1 MNHLLFIGN
10 LGAGEIIVIAL
21 VVLLLFGGKKIPELM
36 KGLGKGLDALLG
48 DDFTNEPE
56 VKSSL
61 FLPISQVESCAAQP
75 RKQFDPDALA
85 DLADSI
91 RQHGI
96 IQPLTVRKLQSGY
109 YQIIAGERRWRAS
122 RAAGLKE
129 VPVRILEADDKLAM
143 ELALVEN
150 LQREDLNAIE
160 EAQGIKAL
168 MDTLSLTQD
177 EAAERVGKSRPAVAN
192 ALRLLKLPDSVI
204 ALVSDGKLSPGHARA
219 LLGFKDEQDIIE
231 TADLIIEKGLTVRDV
246 EKLVKKRN
254 KEPKAEKP
262 AARRASYYDEVEL
275 ALTDFLGR
283 KVKVGTKPGKESGV
297 LEIDFFDKDD
307 LTRLADALKSLGD

>member
-1 MNHLLFIGN
+1 M
-10 LGAGEIIVIAL
+10 AA
-21 VVLLLFGGKKIPELM
+21 KKG
-36 KGLGKGLDALLG
+36 GLGRGLDALFADNSIEEIASTSAVKLKIM
-48 DDFTNEPE
+48 DIEPNRD
-56 VKSSL
+56 
-61 FLPISQVESCAAQP
+61 QP
-75 RKQFDPDALA
+75 RKIFDEDALA
-85 DLADSI
+85 ELADSI
-91 RQHGI
+91 AKHGV
-96 IQPLTVRKLQSGY
+96 IQPLLVRPMPDGS
-109 YQIIAGERRWRAS
+109 YQLVAGERRWRAS
-122 RAAGLKE
+122 RMAGLTE
-129 VPVRILEADDKLAM
+129 VPVVIKELSDDEAMA
-143 ELALVEN
+143 LALIEN

-204 ALVSDGKLSPGHARA
+204 AFVSDGKLSPGHARA

-231 TADLIIEKGLTVRDV
+231 TADLIIEKGLTVRDI

>member
-1 MNHLLFIGN
+1 M
-10 LGAGEIIVIAL
+10 AA
-21 VVLLLFGGKKIPELM
+21 KKG
-36 KGLGKGLDALLG
+36 GLGRGLDALFADNSIEEIASTSAVKLKIM
-48 DDFTNEPE
+48 DIEPNRD
-56 VKSSL
+56 
-61 FLPISQVESCAAQP
+61 QP
-75 RKQFDPDALA
+75 RKIFDEDALA
-85 DLADSI
+85 ELADSI
-91 RQHGI
+91 AKHGV
-96 IQPLTVRKLQSGY
+96 IQPLLVRPMPDGS
-109 YQIIAGERRWRAS
+109 YQLVAGERRWRAS
-122 RAAGLKE
+122 RMAGLTE
-129 VPVRILEADDKLAM
+129 VPVVIKELSDDEAMA
-143 ELALVEN
+143 LALIEN

-262 AARRASYYDEVEL
+262 TARRASYYDEVEL

>member
-1 MNHLLFIGN
+1 M
-10 LGAGEIIVIAL
+10 AA
-21 VVLLLFGGKKIPELM
+21 KKG
-36 KGLGKGLDALLG
+36 GLGRGLDALFADNSIEEIASTSAVKLKIM
-48 DDFTNEPE
+48 DIEPNRD
-56 VKSSL
+56 
-61 FLPISQVESCAAQP
+61 QP
-75 RKQFDPDALA
+75 RKIFDEDALA
-85 DLADSI
+85 ELADSI
-91 RQHGI
+91 AKHGV
-96 IQPLTVRKLQSGY
+96 IQPLLVRPMPDGS
-109 YQIIAGERRWRAS
+109 YQLVAGERRWRAS
-122 RAAGLKE
+122 RMAGLTE
-129 VPVRILEADDKLAM
+129 VPVVIKELSDDEAMA
-143 ELALVEN
+143 LALIEN

-192 ALRLLKLPDSVI
+192 ALRLLKLPDNVI
-204 ALVSDGKLSPGHARA
+204 ALVSDGKLSPGH
-219 LLGFKDEQDIIE
+219 
-231 TADLIIEKGLTVRDV
+231 VRDV

>member
-1 MNHLLFIGN
+1 M
-10 LGAGEIIVIAL
+10 AA
-21 VVLLLFGGKKIPELM
+21 KKG
-36 KGLGKGLDALLG
+36 GLGRGLDALFADNSIEEIASTSAVKLKIM
-48 DDFTNEPE
+48 DIEPNRD
-56 VKSSL
+56 
-61 FLPISQVESCAAQP
+61 QP
-75 RKQFDPDALA
+75 RKIFDEDALA
-85 DLADSI
+85 ELVDSI
-91 RQHGI
+91 AKHGV
-96 IQPLTVRKLQSGY
+96 IQPLLVRPMPDGSY
-109 YQIIAGERRWRAS
+109 PFVAGERRWRAS
-122 RAAGLKE
+122 RMAGLTE
-129 VPVRILEADDKLAM
+129 VPVVIKELSDDEAMA
-143 ELALVEN
+143 LALIEN

>member
-1 MNHLLFIGN
+1 M
-10 LGAGEIIVIAL
+10 AA
-21 VVLLLFGGKKIPELM
+21 KKG
-36 KGLGKGLDALLG
+36 GLGRGLDALFADNSIEEIASTSAVKLKIM
-48 DDFTNEPE
+48 DIEPNRD
-56 VKSSL
+56 
-61 FLPISQVESCAAQP
+61 QP
-75 RKQFDPDALA
+75 RKIFDEDALA
-85 DLADSI
+85 ELADSI
-91 RQHGI
+91 AKHGV
-96 IQPLTVRKLQSGY
+96 IQPLLVRPMPDGS
-109 YQIIAGERRWRAS
+109 YQLVAGERRWRAS
-122 RAAGLKE
+122 RMAGLTE
-129 VPVRILEADDKLAM
+129 VPVVIKELSDDEAMA
-143 ELALVEN
+143 LALIEN

-246 EKLVKKRN
+246 EKIVKKRN

-307 LTRLADALKSLGD
+307 LSRLADALKSLGD

>member
-1 MNHLLFIGN
+1 M
-10 LGAGEIIVIAL
+10 AA
-21 VVLLLFGGKKIPELM
+21 KKG
-36 KGLGKGLDALLG
+36 GLGRGLDALFADNSIEEIASTSAVKLKIM
-48 DDFTNEPE
+48 DIEPNRD
-56 VKSSL
+56 
-61 FLPISQVESCAAQP
+61 QP
-75 RKQFDPDALA
+75 RKIFDEDALA
-85 DLADSI
+85 ELADSI
-91 RQHGI
+91 AKHGV
-96 IQPLTVRKLQSGY
+96 IQPLLVRPMPDGS
-109 YQIIAGERRWRAS
+109 YQLVAGERRWRAS
-122 RAAGLKE
+122 RMAGLTE
-129 VPVRILEADDKLAM
+129 VPVVIKELSDDEAMA
-143 ELALVEN
+143 LALIEN

-254 KEPKAEKP
+254 KEPKEEKP

>member
-1 MNHLLFIGN
+1 M
-10 LGAGEIIVIAL
+10 AA
-21 VVLLLFGGKKIPELM
+21 KKG
-36 KGLGKGLDALLG
+36 GLGRGLDALFADNSIEEIASTSAVKLKIM
-48 DDFTNEPE
+48 DIEPNRD
-56 VKSSL
+56 
-61 FLPISQVESCAAQP
+61 QP
-75 RKQFDPDALA
+75 RKIFDEDALA
-85 DLADSI
+85 ELADSI
-91 RQHGI
+91 AKHGV
-96 IQPLTVRKLQSGY
+96 IQPLLVRPMPDGS
-109 YQIIAGERRWRAS
+109 YQLVAGERRWRAS
-122 RAAGLKE
+122 RMASLTE
-129 VPVRILEADDKLAM
+129 VPVVIKELSDDEAMA
-143 ELALVEN
+143 LALIEN

>member
-1 MNHLLFIGN
+1 M
-10 LGAGEIIVIAL
+10 AA
-21 VVLLLFGGKKIPELM
+21 KKG
-36 KGLGKGLDALLG
+36 GLGRGLDALFADNSIEEIASTSAVKLKIM
-48 DDFTNEPE
+48 DIEPNRD
-56 VKSSL
+56 
-61 FLPISQVESCAAQP
+61 QP
-75 RKQFDPDALA
+75 RKIFDEDALA
-85 DLADSI
+85 ELADSI
-91 RQHGI
+91 AKHGV
-96 IQPLTVRKLQSGY
+96 IQPLLVRPMPDGS
-109 YQIIAGERRWRAS
+109 YQLVAGERRWRAS
-122 RAAGLKE
+122 RMAGLTE
-129 VPVRILEADDKLAM
+129 VPVVIKELSDDEAMA
-143 ELALVEN
+143 LALIEN

-231 TADLIIEKGLTVRDV
+231 TADWIIEKGLTVRDV

>member
-1 MNHLLFIGN
+1 M
-10 LGAGEIIVIAL
+10 AA
-21 VVLLLFGGKKIPELM
+21 KKG
-36 KGLGKGLDALLG
+36 GLGRGLDALFADNSIEEIASTSAVKLKIM
-48 DDFTNEPE
+48 DIEPNRD
-56 VKSSL
+56 
-61 FLPISQVESCAAQP
+61 QP
-75 RKQFDPDALA
+75 RKIFDEDALA
-85 DLADSI
+85 ELADSI
-91 RQHGI
+91 AKHGV
-96 IQPLTVRKLQSGY
+96 IQPLLVRPMPDGS
-109 YQIIAGERRWRAS
+109 YQLVAGERRWRAS
-122 RAAGLKE
+122 RMAGLTE
-129 VPVRILEADDKLAM
+129 VPVVIKELSDDEAMA
-143 ELALVEN
+143 LALIEN

-192 ALRLLKLPDSVI
+192 ALRLLKLPERVI

>member
-1 MNHLLFIGN
+1 M
-10 LGAGEIIVIAL
+10 AA
-21 VVLLLFGGKKIPELM
+21 KKG
-36 KGLGKGLDALLG
+36 GLGRGLDALFADNSIEEIASTSAVKLKIM
-48 DDFTNEPE
+48 DIEPNRD
-56 VKSSL
+56 
-61 FLPISQVESCAAQP
+61 QP
-75 RKQFDPDALA
+75 RKIFDEDALA
-85 DLADSI
+85 ELADSI
-91 RQHGI
+91 AKHGV
-96 IQPLTVRKLQSGY
+96 IQPLLVRPMPDGS
-109 YQIIAGERRWRAS
+109 YQLVAGERRWRAS
-122 RAAGLKE
+122 RMAGLTE
-129 VPVRILEADDKLAM
+129 VPAVIKELSDDEAMA
-143 ELALVEN
+143 LALIEN

>member
-1 MNHLLFIGN
+1 M
-10 LGAGEIIVIAL
+10 AA
-21 VVLLLFGGKKIPELM
+21 KKG
-36 KGLGKGLDALLG
+36 GLGRGLDALFADNSIEEIASTSAVELKIM
-48 DDFTNEPE
+48 DIEPNRD
-56 VKSSL
+56 
-61 FLPISQVESCAAQP
+61 QP
-75 RKQFDPDALA
+75 RKIFDEDALA
-85 DLADSI
+85 ELADSI
-91 RQHGI
+91 AKHGV
-96 IQPLTVRKLQSGY
+96 IQPLLVRPMPDGS
-109 YQIIAGERRWRAS
+109 YQLVAGERRWRAS
-122 RAAGLKE
+122 RMAGLTE
-129 VPVRILEADDKLAM
+129 VPVVIKELSDDEAMA
-143 ELALVEN
+143 LALIEN

-192 ALRLLKLPDSVI
+192 ALRLLKLPNSVI

>member
-1 MNHLLFIGN
+1 M
-10 LGAGEIIVIAL
+10 AA
-21 VVLLLFGGKKIPELM
+21 KKG
-36 KGLGKGLDALLG
+36 GLGRGLDALFADNSIEEIASTSAVKLKIM
-48 DDFTNEPE
+48 DIEPNRD
-56 VKSSL
+56 
-61 FLPISQVESCAAQP
+61 QP
-75 RKQFDPDALA
+75 RKIFDEDALA
-85 DLADSI
+85 ELADSI
-91 RQHGI
+91 AKHGV
-96 IQPLTVRKLQSGY
+96 IQPLLVRPMPDGS
-109 YQIIAGERRWRAS
+109 YQLVAGERRWRAS
-122 RAAGLKE
+122 RMAGLTE
-129 VPVRILEADDKLAM
+129 VPVVIKELSDDEAMA
-143 ELALVEN
+143 LALIEN
-150 LQREDLNAIE
+150 LQREDLNVIE

>member
-1 MNHLLFIGN
+1 M
-10 LGAGEIIVIAL
+10 AA
-21 VVLLLFGGKKIPELM
+21 KKG
-36 KGLGKGLDALLG
+36 GLGRGLDALFADNSIEEIASTSAVKLKIM
-48 DDFTNEPE
+48 DIEPNRD
-56 VKSSL
+56 
-61 FLPISQVESCAAQP
+61 QP
-75 RKQFDPDALA
+75 RKIFDEDALA
-85 DLADSI
+85 ELADSI
-91 RQHGI
+91 AKHGV
-96 IQPLTVRKLQSGY
+96 IQPLLVRPMPDGS
-109 YQIIAGERRWRAS
+109 YQLVAGERRWRAS
-122 RAAGLKE
+122 RMAGLTE
-129 VPVRILEADDKLAM
+129 VPVVIKELSDDEAMA
-143 ELALVEN
+143 LALIEN

-192 ALRLLKLPDSVI
+192 ALRLLKLPESVI
-204 ALVSDGKLSPGHARA
+204 ALVWDGKLSPGHARA

>member
-1 MNHLLFIGN
+1 M
-10 LGAGEIIVIAL
+10 AA
-21 VVLLLFGGKKIPELM
+21 KKG
-36 KGLGKGLDALLG
+36 GLGRGLDALFADNSIEEIASTSAVKLKIM
-48 DDFTNEPE
+48 DIEPNRD
-56 VKSSL
+56 
-61 FLPISQVESCAAQP
+61 QP
-75 RKQFDPDALA
+75 RKIFDEDALA
-85 DLADSI
+85 ELADSI
-91 RQHGI
+91 AKHGV
-96 IQPLTVRKLQSGY
+96 IQPLLVRPMPDGS
-109 YQIIAGERRWRAS
+109 YQLVAGERRWRAS
-122 RAAGLKE
+122 RMAGLTE
-129 VPVRILEADDKLAM
+129 VPVVIKELSDDEAMA
-143 ELALVEN
+143 LALIEN

-219 LLGFKDEQDIIE
+219 LLGFKDEKDIIE
-231 TADLIIEKGLTVRDV
+231 TANLIIEKGMTVRDV

>member
-1 MNHLLFIGN
+1 M
-10 LGAGEIIVIAL
+10 AA
-21 VVLLLFGGKKIPELM
+21 KKG
-36 KGLGKGLDALLG
+36 GLGRGLDALFADNSIEEIASTSAVKLKIM
-48 DDFTNEPE
+48 DIEPNRD
-56 VKSSL
+56 
-61 FLPISQVESCAAQP
+61 QP
-75 RKQFDPDALA
+75 RKIFDEDALA
-85 DLADSI
+85 ELADSI
-91 RQHGI
+91 AKHGV
-96 IQPLTVRKLQSGY
+96 IQPLLVRPMPDGS
-109 YQIIAGERRWRAS
+109 YQLVAGERRWRAS
-122 RAAGLKE
+122 RMAGLTE
-129 VPVRILEADDKLAM
+129 VPVVIKELSDDEAMA
-143 ELALVEN
+143 LALIEN

-204 ALVSDGKLSPGHARA
+204 ALVSDGKLSSGHARA

>member
-1 MNHLLFIGN
+1 M
-10 LGAGEIIVIAL
+10 AA
-21 VVLLLFGGKKIPELM
+21 KKG
-36 KGLGKGLDALLG
+36 GLGRGLDALFADNSIEEIASTSAVKLKIM
-48 DDFTNEPE
+48 DIEPNRD
-56 VKSSL
+56 
-61 FLPISQVESCAAQP
+61 QP
-75 RKQFDPDALA
+75 RKIFDEDALA
-85 DLADSI
+85 ELADSI
-91 RQHGI
+91 AKHGV
-96 IQPLTVRKLQSGY
+96 IQPLLVRPMPDGS
-109 YQIIAGERRWRAS
+109 YQLVAGERRWRAS
-122 RAAGLKE
+122 RTAGLTE
-129 VPVRILEADDKLAM
+129 VPVVIKELSDDEAMA
-143 ELALVEN
+143 LALIEN

>member
-1 MNHLLFIGN
+1 M
-10 LGAGEIIVIAL
+10 AA
-21 VVLLLFGGKKIPELM
+21 KKG
-36 KGLGKGLDALLG
+36 GLGRGLDALFADNSIEEIASTSAVKLKIM
-48 DDFTNEPE
+48 DIEPNRD
-56 VKSSL
+56 
-61 FLPISQVESCAAQP
+61 QP
-75 RKQFDPDALA
+75 RKIFDEDALA
-85 DLADSI
+85 ELADSI
-91 RQHGI
+91 AKHGV
-96 IQPLTVRKLQSGY
+96 IQPLLVRPMPDGS
-109 YQIIAGERRWRAS
+109 YQLVAGERRWRAS
-122 RAAGLKE
+122 RMAGLTE
-129 VPVRILEADDKLAM
+129 VPVVIKELSDDEAMA
-143 ELALVEN
+143 LALIEN

-219 LLGFKDEQDIIE
+219 LVGFKDEQDIIE

>member
-1 MNHLLFIGN
+1 M
-10 LGAGEIIVIAL
+10 AA
-21 VVLLLFGGKKIPELM
+21 KKG
-36 KGLGKGLDALLG
+36 GLGRGLDALFADNSIEEIASTSAVKLKIM
-48 DDFTNEPE
+48 DIEPNRD
-56 VKSSL
+56 
-61 FLPISQVESCAAQP
+61 QP
-75 RKQFDPDALA
+75 RKIFDEDALA
-85 DLADSI
+85 ELADSI
-91 RQHGI
+91 AKHGV
-96 IQPLTVRKLQSGY
+96 IQPLLVRPMPDGS
-109 YQIIAGERRWRAS
+109 YQLVAGERRWRAS
-122 RAAGLKE
+122 RMAGLTE
-129 VPVRILEADDKLAM
+129 VPVVIKELSDDEAMA
-143 ELALVEN
+143 LALIEN

-307 LTRLADALKSLGD
+307 LTRLADALKRLGD

>member
-1 MNHLLFIGN
+1 M
-10 LGAGEIIVIAL
+10 AA
-21 VVLLLFGGKKIPELM
+21 KKG
-36 KGLGKGLDALLG
+36 GLGRGLDALFADNSIEEIASTSAVKLKIM
-48 DDFTNEPE
+48 DIEPNRD
-56 VKSSL
+56 
-61 FLPISQVESCAAQP
+61 QP
-75 RKQFDPDALA
+75 RKIFDGDALA
-85 DLADSI
+85 ELADSI
-91 RQHGI
+91 AKHGV
-96 IQPLTVRKLQSGY
+96 IQPLLVRPMPDGS
-109 YQIIAGERRWRAS
+109 YQLVAGERRWRAS
-122 RAAGLKE
+122 RMAGLTE
-129 VPVRILEADDKLAM
+129 VPVVIKELSDDEAMA
-143 ELALVEN
+143 LALIEN

>member
-1 MNHLLFIGN
+1 M
-10 LGAGEIIVIAL
+10 AA
-21 VVLLLFGGKKIPELM
+21 KKG
-36 KGLGKGLDALLG
+36 GLGRGLDALFADNSIEEIASTSAVKLKIM
-48 DDFTNEPE
+48 DIEPNRD
-56 VKSSL
+56 
-61 FLPISQVESCAAQP
+61 QP
-75 RKQFDPDALA
+75 RKIFDEDALA
-85 DLADSI
+85 ELADSI
-91 RQHGI
+91 AKHGV
-96 IQPLTVRKLQSGY
+96 IQPLLVRPMPDGS
-109 YQIIAGERRWRAS
+109 YQLVAGERRWRAS
-122 RAAGLKE
+122 RMAGLTE
-129 VPVRILEADDKLAM
+129 VPVVIKELSDDEAMA
-143 ELALVEN
+143 LALIEN

-219 LLGFKDEQDIIE
+219 LLGFKDEQDINE

-262 AARRASYYDEVEL
+262 ATRRASYYDEVEL

>member
-1 MNHLLFIGN
+1 M
-10 LGAGEIIVIAL
+10 AA
-21 VVLLLFGGKKIPELM
+21 KKG
-36 KGLGKGLDALLG
+36 GLGRGLDALFADNSIEEIASTSAVKLKIM
-48 DDFTNEPE
+48 DIEPNRD
-56 VKSSL
+56 
-61 FLPISQVESCAAQP
+61 QP
-75 RKQFDPDALA
+75 RKIFDEDALA
-85 DLADSI
+85 ELADSI
-91 RQHGI
+91 AKHGV
-96 IQPLTVRKLQSGY
+96 IQPLLVRPMPDGS
-109 YQIIAGERRWRAS
+109 YQLVAGERRWRAS
-122 RAAGLKE
+122 RMAGLTE
-129 VPVRILEADDKLAM
+129 VPVVIKELSDDEAMA
-143 ELALVEN
+143 LALIEN

-168 MDTLSLTQD
+168 MDTLSLSQD